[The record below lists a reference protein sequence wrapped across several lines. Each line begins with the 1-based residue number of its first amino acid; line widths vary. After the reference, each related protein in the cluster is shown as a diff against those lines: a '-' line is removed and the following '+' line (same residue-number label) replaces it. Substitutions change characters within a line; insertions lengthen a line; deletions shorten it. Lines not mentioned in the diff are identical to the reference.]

1 MNEKTKT
8 WLMATGV
15 AAALAFA
22 ALIFFLHPGIVRQAG
37 IKGDDLGGGVLAA
50 VIVWLALLGRKGLSQ
65 RARLVLGVAVCAV
78 LLLGCAVFFMA

>member
-22 ALIFFLHPGIVRQAG
+22 VLIYFLHPGVVKQTG
-37 IKGDDLGGGVLAA
+37 IGGDDLGGGVLAA
-50 VIVWLALLGRKGLSQ
+50 VIVWLALWGRKGLSQ
-65 RARLVLGVAVCAV
+65 RARLVLGAAIGAVV
-78 LLLGCAVFFMA
+78 LLGCAVYFMA